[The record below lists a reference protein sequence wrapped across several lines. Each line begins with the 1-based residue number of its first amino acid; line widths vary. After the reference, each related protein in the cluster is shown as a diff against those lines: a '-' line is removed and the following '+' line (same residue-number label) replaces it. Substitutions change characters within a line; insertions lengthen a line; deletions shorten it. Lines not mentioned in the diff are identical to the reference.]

1 MMDQPIRS
9 ATYAGDTLYFMRV
22 YLFVM
27 MLCMG
32 YALSRPMPSGKAEEE
47 VLLPATTLK
56 TSSDQGWENLPS
68 WQREASAKAVGKYA
82 AAQEKKWR
90 RWNEAMFERVS

>member
-1 MMDQPIRS
+1 MDQPIRS

-27 MLCMG
+27 MLG
-32 YALSRPMPSGKAEEE
+32 VAYALSQPISSGKPEKDN
-47 VLLPATTLK
+47 LLPATAPNTF
-56 TSSDQGWENLPS
+56 SNQGWPDLPS
-68 WQREASAKAVGKYA
+68 WQREASSKAVENYA
-82 AAQEKKWR
+82 ATQEKKWR